1 MANTFDSVPNNFDVN
16 VTEAKPKSV
25 TRYLDLA
32 GLTAFWGKAKEYVD
46 NQDSAVKTILT
57 NDLAAKD
64 AAVRSYIESLEVN
77 GVQVVKTP
85 TEGLGES
92 LAVTID
98 GEDILVA
105 GENATYKAAT
115 VAAAVNGLDTRLVT
129 AENKLAE
136 GVVSGLTF
144 AETHDSY
151 TDKVK
156 GEDGSVSSVVV
167 PSKVWVDVKV
177 NDAAIDGN
185 EVVGD
190 VKIAFDDTAIND
202 KFASID
208 EEIAFLEANAGVTN
222 IKAVDTNDGADL
234 VSISVAGTK
243 TPTAEG
249 EGWCRGDITITLDES
264 ALDAKFA
271 ANDEIVSGEIE
282 DRKHD
287 IAALAGEGYTVSI
300 AEEDQVG
307 TWDEGVKYNNIT
319 DLSERLAAI
328 DDNLVTTIEVVD
340 TDKEGAKKNY
350 VAFTKVDSVAEGDT
364 KDNAVTLTVD
374 ESALDEYIATN
385 EDNLAALNG
394 LKVNEKQLITVDA
407 TGDQVAVTSSSITL
421 TTEDIDRPGAKGNL
435 EETLADHDSKI
446 AALSSATHFRGVK
459 GDIPATAYEGLDY
472 GDIIVVGSKE
482 YIYNADPEESGWS
495 YNVNQWVELGDTTAE
510 TARISAIEKWVDE
523 SFITTTD
530 IEALGWTP
538 AITAPQA

>member
-144 AETHDSY
+144 AETHDAY

-307 TWDEGVKYNNIT
+307 TWNSDVKYNNIT

-407 TGDQVAVTSSSITL
+407 TGDQVTVTSSSITL

-523 SFITTTD
+523 SFITTAD